1 MITIDLIQE
10 SVDVTGYQNILANSV
25 VIPTVLILGL
35 AVTLAISLIRDARR
49 KTSHNEYYR
58 DELGDVADGCVSV
71 FFMLLVSICVLLIP
85 VQFLSVKIADTPHGD
100 NAFFDRVSYV
110 AYDTAPTESK
120 HKTLKDDFNDEL
132 KEAINDKKDDLE
144 KYGLDDDVCESHKR
158 STNEV
163 SVLCGGDAI
172 KDVNTLSHNIHI
184 AIGNTTEISKD
195 NMPRNHIDVK
205 DGEELFWS
213 SLVINN
219 S

>member
-1 MITIDLIQE
+1 MITIDLLQE
-10 SVDVTGYQNILANSV
+10 SIDVTGYQNILATSVAAPV
-25 VIPTVLILGL
+25 VIILALAMTVATVYAHDAL
-35 AVTLAISLIRDARR
+35 ASRARAN
-49 KTSHNEYYR
+49 KEYY
-58 DELGDVADGCVSV
+58 EPGDVASGCITV
-71 FFMLLVSICVLLIP
+71 FFAMAAALTLASIPMI
-85 VQFLSVKIADTPHGD
+85 FLSVKIGNTPRGD
-100 NAFFDRVSYV
+100 NSFFDRISYV
-110 AYDTAPTESK
+110 AYDTTPYESK

-144 KYGLDDDVCESHKR
+144 KYGLDDDACESHKR

-205 DGEELFWS
+205 DEEELFWS